1 MWASFVQNTPC
12 QYQPVIYLVEIGYF
26 KLLLL
31 MYGKISVIIHHQP
44 IIGGY
49 TPICHDYNGQNCVVE
64 GKSEKIFCSFRLF
77 LKNNEN

>member
-12 QYQPVIYLVEIGYF
+12 QYQAVIYLVEIGYI

-49 TPICHDYNGQNCVVE
+49 TPICHDYNGQNCVVLRVLRKYFVLL
-64 GKSEKIFCSFRLF
+64 GFF
-77 LKNNEN
+77 